1 MSKKAF
7 YACFVLAAVAGL
19 AYGILTTGWG
29 KYVSANGT
37 TGVVMYESALS
48 LVKLKVTNTATNNS
62 PGVVYA
68 LVNVA
73 SNAMAA
79 RVAAG
84 TAVRIPANSSYE
96 FDGMGRAAIYSVAFS
111 ATNETI
117 NVLLQGF

>member
-1 MSKKAF
+1 MVFAGI
-7 YACFVLAAVAGL
+7 AGL
-19 AYGILTTGWG
+19 AYGVLTSGWG
-29 KYVSANGT
+29 KSVSANGT
-37 TGVVMYESALS
+37 TGVTMYESGLS
-48 LVKLKVTNTATNNS
+48 LAKLKVTNTATNNS
-62 PGVVYA
+62 PGIVYA

-73 SNAMAA
+73 SNTLAT

-111 ATNETI
+111 ATNETV